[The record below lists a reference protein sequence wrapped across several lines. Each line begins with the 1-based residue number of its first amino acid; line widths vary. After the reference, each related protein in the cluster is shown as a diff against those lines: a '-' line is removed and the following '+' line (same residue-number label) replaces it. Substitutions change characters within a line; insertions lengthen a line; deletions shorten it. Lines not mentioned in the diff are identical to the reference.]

1 MLRRFSINFAL
12 LSMALDVLAV
22 VFSLWLAREL
32 RPFLNGLPG
41 VESISASVIMPGI
54 LLYIFPLLWIFIYSA
69 LSIYDGRKYLRV
81 VDEFSTLSFAMGIA
95 SVSAAGILYFSYR
108 DFSRFLFLFFILSV
122 YLFGLLWL
130 ALLWIYI
137 LTHAVVLVK
146 LPPRFNRGC
155 CAPMPT

>member
-108 DFSRFLFLFFILSV
+108 DVLRFLFLLFILSV
-122 YLFGLLWL
+122 SLLCLLLRLLLCLLFL
-130 ALLWIYI
+130 IPEF
-137 LTHAVVLVK
+137 VLSK
-146 LPPRFNRGC
+146 SSRRFC
-155 CAPMPT
+155 ISC

>member
-95 SVSAAGILYFSYR
+95 SVSAAGILFFLYR
-108 DFSRFLFLFFILSV
+108 DVSRFLFFFFFLSV
-122 YLFGLLWL
+122 YFLGFFF
-130 ALLWIYI
+130 
-137 LTHAVVLVK
+137 
-146 LPPRFNRGC
+146 RFFLGIFFF
-155 CAPMPT
+155 

>member
-54 LLYIFPLLWIFIYSA
+54 LLYIFPLLWIFIYSD

-95 SVSAAGILYFSYR
+95 SVSAAGILFFLYR
-108 DFSRFLFLFFILSV
+108 DVSRFLFLLFILSV
-122 YLFGLLWL
+122 YLFGLLL
-130 ALLWIYI
+130 RLL
-137 LTHAVVLVK
+137 
-146 LPPRFNRGC
+146 LPMLFMMPGVSLCKSPAGFFGC
-155 CAPMPT
+155 CCLPCA